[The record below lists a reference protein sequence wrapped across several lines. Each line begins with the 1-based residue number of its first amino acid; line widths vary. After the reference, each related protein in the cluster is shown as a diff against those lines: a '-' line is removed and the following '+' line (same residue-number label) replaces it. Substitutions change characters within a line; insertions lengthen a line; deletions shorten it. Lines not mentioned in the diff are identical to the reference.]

1 MDLGRLAEAVVRK
14 VGEGYDRPDGDSQLP
29 VDIKYDK
36 LQEWLVDRRQVPTDW
51 VRRLQAVQA
60 QAAAAV
66 AELPPGFLAQLE
78 GGEDAPLNY
87 ARAKQVLERLAETAE
102 KSLLGSYKGA
112 AGVWGKLVHAY
123 ESNPAQALAR
133 NVDYE
138 IPFHKK
144 QVARA
149 QQQLADF
156 ERKKA
161 DSAKSAAAAAAE
173 FQAECAAL
181 GVDADRLRPSLL
193 ALAAE
198 LPTAMGEAVALLWAG
213 GVTEALEYYRAFVE
227 LVAGP
232 AGADSRAQAAAG
244 SEALLPTLAE
254 VRAGGTVPPT
264 AEQLA
269 AVAVTAT
276 GSCGAAA
283 RIDWGPLGGGAEAAG
298 EAGADAGGPGGISW
312 DLDAADLSA
321 GAGEAGGG
329 AGIAWDVEAEA
340 PAGGAADAED
350 DGGGGGAAIEISW
363 DIGVSDTGEGLEHRG
378 HAPGGPS
385 SAALAATAVEAEA
398 DAESAAPAEA
408 LSAALASA
416 PRLPHAHTRHIAL
429 ARHNNNCTGKDHDL
443 LSSESFVRM
452 GDAERCAELSSNKG
466 SELLASGGAAEA
478 VQHVSADVAARLREA
493 VSAALTG
500 LESDRLRR
508 LLAIRTSAR
517 FVDRLAA
524 SLEKKAGQEAKFLR
538 AGRDTEARRGE
549 VQRQLMADS
558 ARLAALVREARAAKA
573 AAEVGLG
580 AKLGRRVNIMGE
592 LP

>member
-123 ESNPAQALAR
+123 ESNLLFVAEAAQALAR

-398 DAESAAPAEA
+398 DAESAAPAEVR
-408 LSAALASA
+408 
-416 PRLPHAHTRHIAL
+416 RLI
-429 ARHNNNCTGKDHDL
+429 
-443 LSSESFVRM
+443 V
-452 GDAERCAELSSNKG
+452 DAEYRTRLLDDLCELLAFLAQRCAELSSNKG

-580 AKLGRRVNIMGE
+580 AKLWRRVNIMGE